1 MQLVRMADILFAE
14 RMKNI
19 VGEWRSG
26 LLQGGNWGSEF
37 QGSSNDTSQKFQ
49 TTFFETRPAL
59 VVNGLTSRQLKLIKL
74 VNTIFLPFSLIVF
87 VQYYL
92 IQHRSN
98 NCQHCSSSEC
108 LSCELSSI
116 SMCNDNWL

>member
-14 RMKNI
+14 RMKNV

-37 QGSSNDTSQKFQ
+37 QGSSNDMSQKFQ

-74 VNTIFLPFSLIVF
+74 VNTILPFFLNCFCPVLSDSASLK
-87 VQYYL
+87 
-92 IQHRSN
+92 
-98 NCQHCSSSEC
+98 
-108 LSCELSSI
+108 
-116 SMCNDNWL
+116 